1 MTDGVR
7 SEIAVSWDRAVSRG
21 LRPDHVEAPYD
32 VDVDL
37 GGRFARAA
45 APVADQLS
53 DDLAGTG
60 VALLLADERARLID
74 RRVSDPEFLARLDR
88 HMLAPGFS
96 HSEEH
101 VGTNAIGTSLQ
112 QAGPI
117 AVTGGEHF
125 AADLGFLVCTAAPVT
140 DPRTGLAVGAVGL
153 TTASDTPN
161 PLMLP
166 FVKRASREI
175 EQRLLDTPAPGTA
188 LMAQFVLA
196 RRRAKGPLVAVS
208 ERAMHTNAAAAR
220 LLQPADHAVLWAW
233 ASLALASS
241 APAGAELQLASGQPV
256 TARARAVQDGGA
268 LIGALVRFT
277 PAGPESGTRPAPA
290 PAAMGQAAAGQGS
303 AGRPDYGWDS
313 LTDTERRVAGIIA
326 SGATNREAAAQLY
339 LSRHTI
345 DFHLRQVFRKL
356 GIGSRVE
363 LAAIAVRQH
372 EPGL

>member
-1 MTDGVR
+1 MADGVR
-7 SEIAVSWDRAVSRG
+7 SEIAVSWDRSVSRG

-175 EQRLLDTPAPGTA
+175 EQRLLDDTPAPGTT
-188 LMAQFVLA
+188 LMAQFAQA
-196 RRRAKGPLVAVS
+196 RRRAKGPLLAVS
-208 ERAMHTNAAAAR
+208 ETAMHTNAAAAR

-233 ASLALASS
+233 ASLALAST
-241 APAGAELQLASGQPV
+241 AHADAELQLASGLPV
-256 TARARAVQDGGA
+256 TARARAVQDGGV
-268 LIGALVRFT
+268 LIGALIRFT
-277 PAGPESGTRPAPA
+277 PTALAGAEVTGSRPE
-290 PAAMGQAAAGQGS
+290 
-303 AGRPDYGWDS
+303 YGWDA
-313 LTDTERRVAGIIA
+313 LTDTERGVAAIIA
-326 SGATNREAAAQLY
+326 RGATNREAAAQLY

-345 DFHLRQVFRKL
+345 DFHLRQIFRKL
-356 GIGSRVE
+356 GISSRVE
-363 LAAIAVRQH
+363 LAALGAGKQH
-372 EPGL
+372 RP

>member
-1 MTDGVR
+1 MSDDVR
-7 SEIAVSWDRAVSRG
+7 TEIAVSWDRSVSRG

-32 VDVDL
+32 IDIDS

-60 VALLLADERARLID
+60 VALLLADENARLID

-117 AVTGGEHF
+117 AVTAGEHF

-140 DPRTGLAVGAVGL
+140 DPSTGLAIGAVGL
-153 TTASDTPN
+153 TTAAQSPN

-175 EQRLLDTPAPGTA
+175 EQRLLDDTPAPDTA
-188 LMAQFVLA
+188 LMTQFVQA
-196 RRRAKGPLVAVS
+196 RRRAKGPLLAVS
-208 ERAMHTNAAAAR
+208 ERAMHTNAAAAQ
-220 LLQPADHAVLWAW
+220 LLQPADHAVLWTW
-233 ASLALASS
+233 ASLALAST
-241 APAGAELQLASGQPV
+241 APAGAELQLASGLLV
-256 TARARAVQDGGA
+256 TARARAVQGGGV
-268 LIGALVRFT
+268 LIGALILLR
-277 PAGPESGTRPAPA
+277 PAGPTEAPPAPGQ
-290 PAAMGQAAAGQGS
+290 PARNHAAAG
-303 AGRPDYGWDS
+303 RPEYGWES
-313 LTDTERRVAGIIA
+313 LTDTERHVAAIIA

-345 DFHLRQVFRKL
+345 DFHLRQIFRKL
-356 GIGSRVE
+356 GISSRVE
-363 LAAIAVRQH
+363 LATLAAENQH
-372 EPGL
+372 R

>member
-1 MTDGVR
+1 MTDSVR
-7 SEIAVSWDRAVSRG
+7 SEIAVSWDRSVSRG
-21 LRPDHVEAPYD
+21 LKPDHVEAPYD
-32 VDVDL
+32 VDIDS

-53 DDLAGTG
+53 EDLAGTG

-117 AVTGGEHF
+117 AVTGSEHF

-153 TTASDTPN
+153 TTAADTPN

-175 EQRLLDTPAPGTA
+175 EKRLLDAAPEPGSA
-188 LMAQFVLA
+188 LMAQFVAA

-233 ASLALASS
+233 ASLALASNALAS
-241 APAGAELQLASGQPV
+241 SGPAGTGLQLASGLPV
-256 TARARAVQDGGA
+256 TARARAVADGGA
-268 LIGALVRFT
+268 LAGALVSLRPAAPPGT
-277 PAGPESGTRPAPA
+277 GPAVPGPAGSQPG
-290 PAAMGQAAAGQGS
+290 
-303 AGRPDYGWDS
+303 YGWDS
-313 LTDTERRVAGIIA
+313 LTGTERGIAGIVA

-345 DFHLRQVFRKL
+345 DFHLRQIFRKL
-356 GIGSRVE
+356 QISSRAE
-363 LAAIAVRQH
+363 LAAIAVRH
-372 EPGL
+372 ETGRA